1 MDPSKPLV
9 LIFNHTQS
17 EFVKLIVEQFEK
29 YQISVRVDD
38 SIDQFRDS
46 LLKESYDIIIFF
58 ADPSRKAIKSLI
70 EQISGDLLMA
80 LSCCFYPKVAENNDN
95 FDFNLSEN
103 DLRNKETVARL
114 FPGFIKIAGR
124 RKSQTELSAMIIH
137 DLRSPMQSILGY
149 LELLKD
155 EVFGSINEGQNQI
168 LHNAITLG
176 DNTTDLL
183 DELSRVYQYESR
195 HLQISKDPV
204 KLKNFIE
211 ETVRSLWIQAD
222 KKDIKFKLLIDSNL
236 PEIRLDQRA
245 IQRVFINIV
254 TNAIRHSPPKG
265 VVRIEVQTVKLSS
278 NDPVIQFLVKDSGPG
293 ISGEEMNYLFKK
305 YYRSKK
311 EKNRNGFGL
320 GLYVSKLII
329 DAHEGNIGFYNNRE
343 GGSTF
348 YFTLPIQS
356 TK

>member
-1 MDPSKPLV
+1 MDPSKPLA
-9 LIFNHTQS
+9 LIFNQTQS
-17 EFVKLIVEQFEK
+17 KYVSLIVEQFDQ
-29 YQISVRVDD
+29 YHIDVHVDD
-38 SIDQFRDS
+38 NANQFRDS

-58 ADPSRKAIKSLI
+58 ADPFRKEIKSLI
-70 EQISGDLLMA
+70 ENVSGDLLMA
-80 LSCCFYPKVAENNDN
+80 LSCCFYPKAAENNEN

-103 DLRNKETVARL
+103 DLRDKETVARL
-114 FPGFIKIAGR
+114 FPGFIRIATR
-124 RKSQTELSAMIIH
+124 RKSQTEFSAMIIH

-168 LHNAITLG
+168 LHNTITLG

-195 HLQISKDPV
+195 NLQFSKEPV

-222 KKDIKFKLLIDSNL
+222 KKDIKFKLQIDSNL
-236 PEIRLDQRA
+236 PDICLDQRA

-254 TNAIRHSPPKG
+254 TNAIRHSPSKG
-265 VVRIEVQTVKLSS
+265 VVRIEVQAVKLSS
-278 NDPVIQFLVKDSGPG
+278 SDPVIRFLVKDSGPG
-293 ISGEEMNYLFKK
+293 ISGEEMNFLFKK
-305 YYRSKK
+305 YYRSRK
-311 EKNRNGFGL
+311 EKSRNGFGL
-320 GLYVSKLII
+320 GLYVSKLIV

-348 YFTLPIQS
+348 YFTLPIQPP
-356 TK
+356 K